1 MKIRIQKTSEDAVMP
16 KYAHDDDSGM
26 DVYSTKEIILQSMA
40 RTLMPLGFKMAVPKG
55 YEAQI
60 RPKSGLALKQG
71 ISVAN
76 APGTIDAGYR
86 GDMGVILINYSKE
99 PVKIEKSQKI
109 AQMVIQ
115 KVEKAEIEITETLDK
130 TKRGSGGFGSTGL
143 K

>member
-1 MKIRIQKTSEDAVMP
+1 MKIRIQKTNEDAVIP

-40 RTLMPLGFKMAVPKG
+40 RTLMPLGFKIAVPKG

-60 RPKSGLALKQG
+60 RTKSGLALKQG

-76 APGTIDAGYR
+76 SPGTIDAGYR
-86 GDMGVILINYSKE
+86 GEMGVILINYSKQ

-115 KVEKAEIEITETLDK
+115 KVEKAEIQITKTLDK